1 MIFCQRIIHEK
12 SLIDSSYKNKYI
24 SSRNITRNC
33 DVIKPSENL
42 YNKILKA
49 LGTLILELDN
59 LLSNTGITNN
69 YESLYL
75 LYVYEE
81 EVREDDKEYK
91 SLQDTYIK
99 NASLFK

>member
-1 MIFCQRIIHEK
+1 M
-12 SLIDSSYKNKYI
+12 
-24 SSRNITRNC
+24 T
-33 DVIKPSENL
+33 
-42 YNKILKA
+42 A
-49 LGTLILELDN
+49 LGTLIFKLDN

-99 NASLFK
+99 NASLFKWYSWKD

>member
-1 MIFCQRIIHEK
+1 
-12 SLIDSSYKNKYI
+12 L
-24 SSRNITRNC
+24 T
-33 DVIKPSENL
+33 
-42 YNKILKA
+42 A

-99 NASLFK
+99 NVSLFK

>member
-1 MIFCQRIIHEK
+1 MRK
-12 SLIDSSYKNKYI
+12 ASLIVLIKINI
-24 SSRNITRNC
+24 SVQETLPGIC
-33 DVIKPSENL
+33 DIIKPSKNL
-42 YNKILKA
+42 YNKILTA

-81 EVREDDKEYK
+81 EVREDDKEYN

-99 NASLFK
+99 NVSLFKWYSWKD

>member
-1 MIFCQRIIHEK
+1 M
-12 SLIDSSYKNKYI
+12 
-24 SSRNITRNC
+24 T
-33 DVIKPSENL
+33 
-42 YNKILKA
+42 A

-81 EVREDDKEYK
+81 EVKED
-91 SLQDTYIK
+91 I
-99 NASLFK
+99 

>member
-1 MIFCQRIIHEK
+1 MHELII
-12 SLIDSSYKNKYI
+12 IMNQ
-24 SSRNITRNC
+24 
-33 DVIKPSENL
+33 
-42 YNKILKA
+42 
-49 LGTLILELDN
+49 
-59 LLSNTGITNN
+59 
-69 YESLYL
+69 YL

>member
-1 MIFCQRIIHEK
+1 M
-12 SLIDSSYKNKYI
+12 
-24 SSRNITRNC
+24 T
-33 DVIKPSENL
+33 
-42 YNKILKA
+42 A

-81 EVREDDKEYK
+81 EVKEDNKEYK

-99 NASLFK
+99 NVSLFK

>member
-1 MIFCQRIIHEK
+1 MRK
-12 SLIDSSYKNKYI
+12 ASLIVLIKINI
-24 SSRNITRNC
+24 SVQETLLGIC
-33 DVIKPSENL
+33 DIIKPSKNL
-42 YNKILKA
+42 YNKILTA

-75 LYVYEE
+75 LYVYED

>member
-1 MIFCQRIIHEK
+1 M
-12 SLIDSSYKNKYI
+12 
-24 SSRNITRNC
+24 T
-33 DVIKPSENL
+33 
-42 YNKILKA
+42 A

-81 EVREDDKEYK
+81 KVREDDKEYK
-91 SLQDTYIK
+91 SLQDTYIN
-99 NASLFK
+99 NASLFKWYSWKD

>member
-1 MIFCQRIIHEK
+1 M
-12 SLIDSSYKNKYI
+12 
-24 SSRNITRNC
+24 T
-33 DVIKPSENL
+33 
-42 YNKILKA
+42 A

-59 LLSNTGITNN
+59 LLPNAWINNN

-75 LYVYEE
+75 LYLYEE

-99 NASLFK
+99 NASLFKWYSWKD